1 MNFGILISP
10 FPGDL
15 HLIFSPLIYKF
26 FFFFFFFFMPPLP
39 SRTGW
44 RRRGGCGWWLW
55 DHNFLAFTRFC
66 VRSSEWFFHFD
77 IVDDDCTFRLTNVNC
92 FACSVMDWG
101 QVPYLQFTHFLSQI
115 FFFFI
120 FYFLTLTFNFHL
132 IYFI

>member
-15 HLIFSPLIYKF
+15 HLIFCPLIYKF
-26 FFFFFFFFMPPLP
+26 FFFLCPRCPPA
-39 SRTGW
+39 RAG
-44 RRRGGCGWWLW
+44 RGGGGGVGGYGTII
-55 DHNFLAFTRFC
+55 FLLLRDF
-66 VRSSEWFFHFD
+66 VSGQVSGFFIFD

-92 FACSVMDWG
+92 FACSVMDWE
-101 QVPYLQFTHFLSQI
+101 QVPYLQFTHFFSQ
-115 FFFFI
+115 FFLFFI